1 MTQEGAE
8 ARTRRGGKAR
18 RPGWTLRF
26 ADPRQEAAF
35 RRDYFHQSLHQVR
48 VSLLVGG
55 FLYAVFGLLD
65 ARIVPDA
72 TTVTWIIRYAVVCPL
87 IAAVLALSYTRCFER
102 CVEPAMALVGLVGSW
117 GIVAMI
123 AAAAPPGSYLYYA
136 GLLLAATFVYTFMRL
151 RFVPATFVN
160 LATLVLYESV
170 ALDAAA
176 TPPAILLNNSFFLV
190 SINVVGM
197 SACYYM
203 EHYARTDFLRRMLIR
218 DQAGRLET
226 ALAQVERARREAE
239 EQSRRDALTGLFN
252 RRHFRDILAVEL
264 ERARRSPSPVSLI
277 LMDVDRFKRINDTCG
292 HATGDEVLRRVA
304 QCVGRGLRR
313 PDTACRYGGEEFA
326 LLLPGSDGHAARH
339 VAERVRAAV
348 AAVTVGHPGGPAAV
362 TASLGVAT
370 MPAGE
375 SWDADIL
382 VDRADRA
389 LYAAKRAG
397 RDRVCVWEGG
407 EAMPA

>member
-1 MTQEGAE
+1 MTREGTE
-8 ARTRRGGKAR
+8 ARKRRGGQAR
-18 RPGWTLRF
+18 RPGWALRF

-35 RRDYFHQSLHQVR
+35 RHDYFRQSLRQVR
-48 VSLLVGG
+48 ASLLVGG

-72 TTVTWIIRYAVVCPL
+72 TTITWVIRYAVVCPL
-87 IAAVLALSYTRCFER
+87 IAAVFALSYTRCFER
-102 CVEPAMALVGLVGSW
+102 CAEPAMALVGLVGSW

-123 AAAAPPGSYLYYA
+123 AAAAPPGAYLYYA

-151 RFVPATFVN
+151 RFTPATFVN

-203 EHYARTDFLRRMLIR
+203 EYYARADFLKRMLIR
-218 DQAGRLET
+218 DQAERLEA

-252 RRHFRDILAVEL
+252 RRHFRDMLAAEL
-264 ERARRSPSPVSLI
+264 ERARRSPSPVSLV

-292 HATGDEVLRRVA
+292 HTTGDEVLRRVA

-326 LLLPGSDGHAARH
+326 LLLPGSDGRAARH

-348 AAVTVGHPGGPAAV
+348 AAVTVGHPGGPPAV

-370 MPAGE
+370 IPAGE

-389 LYAAKRAG
+389 LYAAKQAG